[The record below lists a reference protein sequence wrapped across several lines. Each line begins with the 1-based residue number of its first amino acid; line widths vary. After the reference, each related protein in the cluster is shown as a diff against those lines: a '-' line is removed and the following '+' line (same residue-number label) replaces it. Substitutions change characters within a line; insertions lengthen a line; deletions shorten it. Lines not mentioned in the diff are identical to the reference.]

1 MESLK
6 KKIRDELLDPSIEYV
21 YQTVKPWLW
30 ISGGIMMILV
40 ILLSWNTILLVWVKK
55 LIIEKARLVE

>member
-6 KKIRDELLDPSIEYV
+6 KKIRNELLDPSIDYV

-30 ISGGIMMILV
+30 VSGGIMLILV
-40 ILLSWNTILLVWVKK
+40 ILIMWNTVLLMWVKK
-55 LIIEKARLVE
+55 LIIEKARIAS